1 TGIFCGLRMTV
12 TSVKISLASMGVCA
26 GLGAFGEAE
35 LEADVISLG
44 ASPSTISYSPGDQ
57 GPGDQGS
64 PTLVSLTPL
73 GGTFGQYNDS
83 VVHGKGFANQ
93 GGFAWAN
100 VAQGQ
105 RIDKNIVFTGS
116 LIIAPTS
123 FGERLFAFKQGSHYG
138 WIKENLGGSGVDI
151 TFISG
156 AYNDGTDL
164 NNDFIIAGTLSG
176 GGGGGGVALPEP
188 GTTGLMGLAALA
200 AGATAIRRRRAATA
214 TVSVDSAS

>member
-1 TGIFCGLRMTV
+1 
-12 TSVKISLASMGVCA
+12 
-26 GLGAFGEAE
+26 
-35 LEADVISLG
+35 
-44 ASPSTISYSPGDQ
+44 
-57 GPGDQGS
+57 
-64 PTLVSLTPL
+64 
-73 GGTFGQYNDS
+73 
-83 VVHGKGFANQ
+83 
-93 GGFAWAN
+93 
-100 VAQGQ
+100 
-105 RIDKNIVFTGS
+105 NIVFTGS

>member
-1 TGIFCGLRMTV
+1 MTV

-44 ASPSTISYSPGDQ
+44 ASPSTISYRTGSR
-57 GPGDQGS
+57 S
-64 PTLVSLTPL
+64 PTSVSLTPL
-73 GGTFGQYNDS
+73 GGTFRQYNDS
-83 VVHGKGFANQ
+83 FHSKFIANY
-93 GGFAWAN
+93 GGFSWAR

-105 RIDKNIVFTGS
+105 RIDKNIVFRGS
-116 LIIAPTS
+116 YGIGSTAV
-123 FGERLFAFKQGSHYG
+123 GEELFAFKQGNHYG
-138 WIKENLGGSGVDI
+138 WIKENLGGFAGAI

-164 NNDFIIAGTLSG
+164 NNDFIIAGTLN
-176 GGGGGGVALPEP
+176 GGGGVAVPEP

>member
-1 TGIFCGLRMTV
+1 MTV

-35 LEADVISLG
+35 LEADVISLV
-44 ASPSTISYSPGDQ
+44 ASPSTISYNPGNQ
-57 GPGDQGS
+57 A
-64 PTLVSLTPL
+64 PTSVSLTPL
-73 GGTFGQYNDS
+73 GTFGQYNDS
-83 VVHGKGFANQ
+83 WNYKGFANQ

-105 RIDKNIVFTGS
+105 RIDKNIVFTGVLGIS
-116 LIIAPTS
+116 YFAS
-123 FGERLFAFKQGSHYG
+123 GEQLFAFKQGNHYG
-138 WIKENLGGSGVDI
+138 WIKENLGGLWGDI

-164 NNDFIIAGTLSG
+164 NNDFIIAGTLNG
-176 GGGGGGVALPEP
+176 GGGGGGVAVPEP